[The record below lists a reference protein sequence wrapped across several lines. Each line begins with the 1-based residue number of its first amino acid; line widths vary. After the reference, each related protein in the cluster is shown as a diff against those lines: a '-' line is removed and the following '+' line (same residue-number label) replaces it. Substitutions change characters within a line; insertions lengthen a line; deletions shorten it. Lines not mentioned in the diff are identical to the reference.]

1 MQIWI
6 AHDLIRAQQ
15 EKKPHGVGVRSEIL
29 KILDKPEKPIFL
41 LYFFEFTRG
50 PFFCRG
56 GTYQQPIVS
65 STQSSR
71 LAFCV
76 RFAINVGLK

>member
-29 KILDKPEKPIFL
+29 KILEKPVK
-41 LYFFEFTRG
+41 RSKS
-50 PFFCRG
+50 
-56 GTYQQPIVS
+56 QIVVVAEATAQS
-65 STQSSR
+65 LRVVVVVVDVKIDQSSSKV
-71 LAFCV
+71 CS
-76 RFAINVGLK
+76 

>member
-56 GTYQQPIVS
+56 ELISDPL
-65 STQSSR
+65 
-71 LAFCV
+71 LAQRKV
-76 RFAINVGLK
+76 HDLRFACVLRLT